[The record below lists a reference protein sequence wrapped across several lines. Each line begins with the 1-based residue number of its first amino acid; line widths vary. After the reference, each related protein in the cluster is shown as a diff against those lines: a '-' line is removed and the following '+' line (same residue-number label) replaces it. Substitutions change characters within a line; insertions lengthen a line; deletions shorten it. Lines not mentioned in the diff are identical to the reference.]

1 MDTDTELRTDD
12 GRDVLRFQRFL
23 PHPPQKV
30 WRAVTEPGHLAEWF
44 PAKMNMRLAV
54 GEQITFGAF
63 GGTDGGDGVIT
74 EVEEPRVFAFTW
86 NGEALR
92 IELTPAGDGCELV
105 FTHAFDNGNRTRAGS
120 FAAGWNACLD
130 AMASVVD
137 GTPVQQMTE
146 ERYIADHERLHAQ
159 FGLLHGTA
167 EHGAGRWTLRVER
180 LFPQH
185 KGVWAALTDGAE
197 PTVGQAPPIRF
208 TNGYVPAGAV
218 TEAAGDGAD
227 GGDGGEHALAYGS
240 GGGEV
245 RWSAEVVP
253 QGTLV
258 IVTQTLTGDDP
269 AARAT
274 ALAAWHTQMEVF
286 AAHLRGT
293 EVCPWPA
300 DRTEELRRAY
310 AAG

>member
-1 MDTDTELRTDD
+1 MDTDTTLRTED

-23 PHPPQKV
+23 PHPPEKV
-30 WRAVTEPGHLAEWF
+30 WRAVTDTEHLAKWF
-44 PAKMNMRLAV
+44 PAEMSMTLAV
-54 GEQITFGAF
+54 GEEIAFGAF
-63 GGTDGGDGVIT
+63 GDANGGDGVIT

-92 IELTPAGDGCELV
+92 IELAPAGDGCELV
-105 FTHAFDNGNRTRAGS
+105 FTHAFGIDKRTRAGS

-146 ERYIADHERLHAQ
+146 ERYIEGHERLHAQ

-167 EHGAGRWTLRVER
+167 ERGEDGWTLRLER

-185 KGVWAALTDGAE
+185 KGVWAALTGDTE
-197 PTVGQAPPIRF
+197 PVVGKEPPPRF
-208 TNGYVPAGAV
+208 TNGYVPAGPV
-218 TEAAGDGAD
+218 TEAEDDGEA
-227 GGDGGEHALAYGS
+227 HRLAYGS
-240 GGGEV
+240 GDGEV

-258 IVTQTLTGDDP
+258 VITQTLTGDDP
-269 AARAT
+269 GARAT
-274 ALAAWHTQMEVF
+274 ALAAWHTHLEVF

-300 DRTEELRRAY
+300 GRTEELRGEY

>member
-1 MDTDTELRTDD
+1 MDTDTALRTED

-30 WRAVTEPGHLAEWF
+30 WRAVTDSEHLAKWF
-44 PAKMNMRLAV
+44 PAEMHMKLAV
-54 GEQITFGAF
+54 GEEITFGEF
-63 GGTDGGDGVIT
+63 GGLNGSEGVIT

-92 IELTPAGDGCELV
+92 IELAPADGGCELV
-105 FTHAFDNGNRTRAGS
+105 FTHAFDTDKRVRAGS

-130 AMASVVD
+130 AMAAVAGGS
-137 GTPVQQMTE
+137 PVQQMTE
-146 ERYIADHERLHAQ
+146 ERYIEGHERLHAQ

-167 EHGAGRWTLRVER
+167 ERGGDGWTLRLER

-185 KGVWAALTDGAE
+185 EGVWAALTGDTE
-197 PTVGQAPPIRF
+197 PVVGKEPPPRF
-208 TNGYVPAGAV
+208 TNGYVPAGPV
-218 TEAAGDGAD
+218 TEVGDGPD
-227 GGDGGEHALAYGS
+227 RLAYGS
-240 GGGEV
+240 GDGEV
-245 RWSAEVVP
+245 GWSAEVVP

-258 IVTQTLTGDDP
+258 IITQTLPGDDP

-274 ALAAWHTQMEVF
+274 ALAAWHTHLEVF

-293 EVCPWPA
+293 EICPWPD
-300 DRTEELRRAY
+300 DRTEELRREY